1 MVEALVGVDG
11 DIIVVYVDDV
21 FVRLVLDGLV
31 YYLFL
36 LVQLTV
42 PLLIFINFIADFF
55 HFGF

>member
-21 FVRLVLDGLV
+21 LVRLVLDGLV